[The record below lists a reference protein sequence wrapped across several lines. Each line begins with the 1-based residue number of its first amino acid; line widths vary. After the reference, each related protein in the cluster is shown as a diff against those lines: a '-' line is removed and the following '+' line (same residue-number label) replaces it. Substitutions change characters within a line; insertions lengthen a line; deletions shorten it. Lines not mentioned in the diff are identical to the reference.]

1 MPPTS
6 LLTTSN
12 AVDVLPKSGTALTAP
27 LDHRQKSKMKPHSA
41 DGKECVQ

>member
-1 MPPTS
+1 MPLTS
-6 LLTTSN
+6 LLTTSD
-12 AVDVLPKSGTALTAP
+12 AVDALTKTGTVLTAP

>member
-6 LLTTSN
+6 LLTISDAVN
-12 AVDVLPKSGTALTAP
+12 ALTKSGTVLTAP

-41 DGKECVQ
+41 DGKECFQ